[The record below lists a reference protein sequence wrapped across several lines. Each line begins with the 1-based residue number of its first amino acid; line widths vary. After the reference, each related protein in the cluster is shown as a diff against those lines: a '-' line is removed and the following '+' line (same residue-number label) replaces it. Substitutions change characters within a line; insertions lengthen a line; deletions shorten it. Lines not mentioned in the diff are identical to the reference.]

1 MKKIGE
7 FAEQMNRS
15 PRALRLY
22 EERGLLTPEQRS
34 AGGFRLYGPD
44 QELRVRYIDKLQA
57 LGCSLSDIQTL
68 IESWRAQ
75 PSAHQGMRALE
86 MAYREK
92 LRDVRAAIE
101 KLQRVE
107 LELTESVDFLEG
119 CHDCAEEVAAHE
131 ACHQCVRSAHQ
142 PLTLIQG
149 LALTSHESLTTPSKN
164 SARDYAQ
171 DHAQDHTEDH
181 P

>member
-1 MKKIGE
+1 
-7 FAEQMNRS
+7 MNRS

-34 AGGFRLYGPD
+34 VGGFRLYGPE

-57 LGCSLSDIQTL
+57 LGCSLSDIQNL

-86 MAYREK
+86 EAYQEK
-92 LRDVRAAIE
+92 QHEVRAAITQ
-101 KLQRVE
+101 LQHVE
-107 LELTESVDFLEG
+107 RELTESLSFLEG
-119 CHDCAEEVAAHE
+119 CHTCSEEVAAHE
-131 ACHQCVRSAHQ
+131 ACNQCSRSEGH

-149 LALTSHESLTTPSKN
+149 LAVTEPTHTTH
-164 SARDYAQ
+164 
-171 DHAQDHTEDH
+171 HAPNPPPTKKER
-181 P
+181 